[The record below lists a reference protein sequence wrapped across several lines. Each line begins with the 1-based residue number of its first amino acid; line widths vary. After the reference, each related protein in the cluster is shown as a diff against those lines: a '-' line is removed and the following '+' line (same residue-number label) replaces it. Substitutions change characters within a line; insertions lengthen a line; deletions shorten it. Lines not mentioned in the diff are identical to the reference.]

1 LHCPMPIVLCCML
14 THDDLRALQRLYPK
28 GIDLQWNSMSEKAR
42 ANVKECVRECVCV
55 RAEVID
61 CTRVSM
67 PIHLGQTFTSSYP
80 VFNVNMDTSL
90 AVKFSAK
97 LPWLDPQ
104 AWQPAAWGLLPSN
117 PNSADTPALPLQ
129 LFGTTPV
136 VPLPSAPAFGTT
148 PVVPLPSAPEE
159 PGITFMDAPTGA
171 ATALVQDA
179 ALSPGT
185 KYEIKRAASIAEN
198 KRTLVDLGLEE
209 DEKPPAAKK
218 PRKPKKVEPPKQG
231 RAARSKE
238 PKPGPKPGPNKSTEV
253 PPAAKSTK
261 KPPAERGVEIDFYG
275 SGSDSDSSDDVP
287 LNLRVAR
294 SEVQAAV
301 KVPSAPPEKAP
312 PRITPPEKA
321 PPRITPPEKAPPAP
335 RAKVPSAPQVP
346 HAKAVP
352 QVPHAICVDCSYV
365 GVYEEFDDHGCR
377 GTFCASKAACEAR
390 LINCSLHRGK
400 TKAAAEPEER
410 MTVTKEAMLRSL
422 PLLDAPNNGVLVDV
436 KEVVVVLDR
445 ATSACGTSFLYIQ
458 AHKRKGYIREAY
470 CKAV

>member
-1 LHCPMPIVLCCML
+1 
-14 THDDLRALQRLYPK
+14 
-28 GIDLQWNSMSEKAR
+28 
-42 ANVKECVRECVCV
+42 
-55 RAEVID
+55 
-61 CTRVSM
+61 
-67 PIHLGQTFTSSYP
+67 
-80 VFNVNMDTSL
+80 MDTSL

-148 PVVPLPSAPEE
+148 PVVPLPSATEE

-238 PKPGPKPGPNKSTEV
+238 PKPGPKPGPKKSTEV

-261 KPPAERGVEIDFYG
+261 KPPADERGVEVDFYG
-275 SGSDSDSSDDVP
+275 SGSDSDSSDEVP

-321 PPRITPPEKAPPAP
+321 PPAP
-335 RAKVPSAPQVP
+335 R
-346 HAKAVP
+346 AKAVP

-377 GTFCASKAACEAR
+377 GTFCASKSACEAR

-410 MTVTKEAMLRSL
+410 TTVTKEAMLRSL